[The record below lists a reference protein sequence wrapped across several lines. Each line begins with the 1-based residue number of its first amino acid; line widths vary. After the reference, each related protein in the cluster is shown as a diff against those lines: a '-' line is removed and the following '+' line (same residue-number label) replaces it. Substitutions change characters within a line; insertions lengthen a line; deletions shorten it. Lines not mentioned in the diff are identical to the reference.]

1 MRYIL
6 LIVILT
12 SASAMIGFPA
22 LELGI
27 GLLILTPVVGFIVGQ
42 VAPLGF
48 ASYIIITIALYSIF
62 FLLSNSL
69 TIAERIKNI
78 RMSAPD
84 ILIYSLVFLL
94 NYHLA
99 LSWPDFFPMGER
111 LRDYALLAS
120 SIHDPI
126 SFEEPWLPGYSTTYY
141 LYWYRFAHA
150 ISRMLAL
157 EVWEVYHFLNAWSL
171 SLLWIGIYLLSRATR
186 YCGRGGSMVVATV
199 VAYGSNYEG
208 LLLWWKNEFASRGWW
223 APSRVIQGAINEFP
237 AWSFLLGDNH
247 PHFLSYGITSLSLAV
262 IVKTCSSVIPSFE
275 RTLFLLIFIG
285 FIPLLLFNA
294 NAWEAP
300 LWVGMI
306 CILLLSHVPSIF
318 DPIKFRS
325 HFAIAHRS
333 KLRVL
338 VIGLLGVIIISS
350 LLLSGRNISSGNT
363 PLRLVSGKAPFST
376 NAEILRHW
384 GVPFFLLCVSQL
396 ATSAYSICSR
406 LLLLGGVGTAF
417 ISNDAFPLI
426 LSLLATEISAHWN
439 LARSKKDIR
448 LLVVGATTISAL
460 GLILL
465 CELVF
470 LDDPYG
476 GENERMNTIFKCY
489 AFSWP
494 LIHFGSMTKFWS
506 TMKER
511 CDVGRFP
518 PVKGCI
524 QGGVLI
530 WLLVMCGFFAR
541 VATDQRPKEASDTE
555 PEGLARVDREFPGA
569 RATIHHLRVLPYGIV
584 LEAQGNP
591 YSWTSHVATLS
602 GMPSYLGWANHVE
615 LLVKDYEEVNKRKE
629 NSRRW
634 YTSDDCAANRLEMRT
649 SNVMYVV
656 VGPLEKKEYGQEA
669 GKWFGCF
676 HKLSENGEYQI
687 FKPD

>member
-6 LIVILT
+6 LIVILA
-12 SASAMIGFPA
+12 SASALIGFPA

-27 GLLILTPVVGFIVGQ
+27 GLLILTPVVAFIIGQ

-48 ASYIIITIALYSIF
+48 ASYIIITVVLFLIF

-69 TIAERIKNI
+69 TTADRIKNL
-78 RMSAPD
+78 RAHAAD
-84 ILIYSLVFLL
+84 ILSYSLVFLL
-94 NYHLA
+94 NYQLA

-126 SFEEPWLPGYSTTYY
+126 SFDEPWLPGYSTPYY
-141 LYWYRFAHA
+141 LYWYRFGHA
-150 ISRMLAL
+150 ISRILAL

-171 SLLWIGIYLLSRATR
+171 SLLWVGIYLLSRATR
-186 YCGRGGSMVVATV
+186 FCGRVGAMVVATV

-223 APSRVIQGAINEFP
+223 SPSRVIQGAINEFP

-247 PHFLSYGITSLSLAV
+247 PHFLSYGITSLSLAI
-262 IVKTCSSVIPSFE
+262 IVKTCSSVSPSFE
-275 RTLFLLIFIG
+275 RTVFLLVFIC

-306 CILLLSHVPSIF
+306 STLLVSQVPRIF
-318 DPIKFRS
+318 DRIKFRE
-325 HFAIAHRS
+325 HFATAHRS
-333 KLRVL
+333 KLKGA
-338 VIGLLGVIIISS
+338 VIGLLGLTIICS
-350 LLLSGRNISSGNT
+350 LLLSGRNISSGNA
-363 PLRLVSGKAPFST
+363 PLQLVSGKAPFST
-376 NAEILRHW
+376 TGEILRHW
-384 GVPFFLLCVSQL
+384 GVPFFLLCISQL
-396 ATSAYSICSR
+396 ATSYHSICSR
-406 LLLLGGVGTAF
+406 SLLIGGVAIAL

-426 LSLLATEISAHWN
+426 LSLLATEISAQWN
-439 LARSKKDIR
+439 LAQSKKGIR

-494 LIHFGSMTKFWS
+494 LLHFGSITKFWN
-506 TMKER
+506 TFQER
-511 CDVGRFP
+511 CDFGRSP

-541 VATDQRPKEASDTE
+541 VATDQRPHEASDTK
-555 PEGLARVDREFPGA
+555 PEGLSRVDREFPGA
-569 RATIHHLRVLPYGIV
+569 RATIHQLRVLPYGIV
-584 LEAQGNP
+584 LEAQGSP

-615 LLVKDYEEVNKRKE
+615 LLVKDYGEIAKRKE
-629 NSRRW
+629 NTRRW
-634 YTSDDCAANRLEMRT
+634 YTSDDCGANRLEMRS
-649 SNVMYVV
+649 SNIMYVV
-656 VGPLEKKEYGQEA
+656 VGPLEKQEYGREA
-669 GKWFGCF
+669 GKWFSCLN
-676 HKLSENGEYQI
+676 KLSENGGYQI
-687 FKPD
+687 FKP